1 MGHPQNLLTR
11 SVYAPAEDNASGVQ
25 LVVLNL
31 RVPHPCGFCKGGG
44 FSGSTLS
51 FPVAV
56 ESKPPPFENRK
67 GWGTRKNFLLVQVVP
82 LPKMTNLAA
91 KKTSMP
97 LNYLLARS
105 VPPAR

>member
-25 LVVLNL
+25 LVMLNL

-44 FSGSTLS
+44 FSDSTFS

-56 ESKPPPFENRK
+56 ESKPPPFENH
-67 GWGTRKNFLLVQVVP
+67 KNFLLVQVVP
-82 LPKMTNLAA
+82 LPKMTHLAA
-91 KKTSMP
+91 RKTPMP